1 MCAQVSEEELK
12 VLLKRFVQLVA
23 HAFYQPKEFLFIDL
37 LVKNTILSEEV
48 LAKRLHAEA
57 RQLRAVIHQFER
69 DKMIRTKL
77 VNSTPK
83 PEGRAQKI
91 AYYYIDYQMFVN
103 VVRYRLFKM
112 GDKLELEERRSERTN
127 YFCTRSHCLP
137 NYTELDMDK
146 LLDSAGNLICER
158 CGSLV
163 EEEEKKTQS
172 STINSIAKLNL
183 QLKPIYDLLKQ
194 FKGSTVPT
202 DMVEPS
208 LAQDYMKPPDNTN
221 NVQNSSAV
229 ATDREFKAP
238 RETKHPKKSDTP
250 KAQSST
256 HGASRD
262 EVNVT
267 EALARGENIPGTL
280 PTNSFTTSP
289 QSSDAEYSDDNAPL
303 GMYVKGSWHTLEEL
317 KDLVT
322 GMSAR
327 EKVEYSELCRQ
338 AYEDYYA

>member
-48 LAKRLHAEA
+48 LAKRLHSEA
-57 RQLRAVIHQFER
+57 RQLRAVTHQFER
-69 DKMIRTKL
+69 DKMIRTKS
-77 VNSTPK
+77 VNTTK

-91 AYYYIDYQMFVN
+91 SYYYIDYQMFVN

-112 GDKLELEERRSERTN
+112 GDKLELEERCSERTN

-146 LLDSAGNLICER
+146 LLDSTGSLICER

-163 EEEEKKTQS
+163 EEDEKKTQS

-183 QLKPIYDLLKQ
+183 QLKPIYELLKQ
-194 FKGSTVPT
+194 FKGSTVPY

-208 LAQDYMKPPDNTN
+208 LVQDYMKPPDNTN
-221 NVQNSSAV
+221 SVQNSSAV
-229 ATDREFKAP
+229 ATNSEVKTS
-238 RETKHPKKSDTP
+238 RETKRLKKSDIP
-250 KAQSST
+250 KAQSSNK
-256 HGASRD
+256 GASRD

-289 QSSDAEYSDDNAPL
+289 QSYDAEYSDDNVPL
-303 GMYVKGSWHTLEEL
+303 GMYVKGRWHTLEEL

-338 AYEDYYA
+338 AYEDYYD